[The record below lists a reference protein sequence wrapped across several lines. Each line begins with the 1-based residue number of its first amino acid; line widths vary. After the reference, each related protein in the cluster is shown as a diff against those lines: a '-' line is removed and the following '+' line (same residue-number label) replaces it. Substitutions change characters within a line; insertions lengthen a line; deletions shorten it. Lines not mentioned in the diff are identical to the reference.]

1 METEPDAAE
10 VDSVRDENEAAEVD
24 SVRDENE
31 AAEAIHDFQSE
42 VRDDL
47 KRIAKRSRRIK
58 KLTVEL
64 SKTVLR
70 TDLRNRL
77 DRLEMCLEL
86 GFVVACVCISWLVWN
101 WLLL

>member
-1 METEPDAAE
+1 METEPYAAE
-10 VDSVRDENEAAEVD
+10 VDNARDDNEAAEVD

-42 VRDDL
+42 VRGDL

-58 KLTVEL
+58 NLTVEM
-64 SKTVLR
+64 SKTVLQA
-70 TDLRNRL
+70 DLRNRM

-86 GFVVACVCISWLVWN
+86 GFVVVCVYMSWLVWN
-101 WLLL
+101 WLSL